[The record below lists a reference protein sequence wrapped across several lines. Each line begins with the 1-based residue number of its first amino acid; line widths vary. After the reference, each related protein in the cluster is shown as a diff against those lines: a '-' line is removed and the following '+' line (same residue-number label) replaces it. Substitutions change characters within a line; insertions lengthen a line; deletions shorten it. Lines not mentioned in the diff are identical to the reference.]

1 MRPAPYTTRH
11 TCRQTLDSPSTS
23 PSTVPCQ
30 ACGIWRNVAPKIP
43 SVRRR
48 IVMAG
53 FKLATYQSADG
64 PRAGLFVDDTLFDA
78 AKLTRKAG
86 YATVIAILED
96 WKNAQA
102 LLKKATAGAAKG
114 GRPLNGAKLLAPV
127 R

>member
-1 MRPAPYTTRH
+1 MRRGLIMAVSDRGRMSWRARSYHAAGATHHSPH
-11 TCRQTLDSPSTS
+11 CRQTLDS

-64 PRAGLFVDDTLFDA
+64 PRAGLIVDDTLFDA

-86 YATVIAILED
+86 YTTVIAILED

-102 LLKKATAGAAKG
+102 LLKKA
-114 GRPLNGAKLLAPV
+114 
-127 R
+127 